1 MTDRM
6 TTAAVQKRSL
16 PQKHTLVR
24 HALATLAYRGAKVVR
39 QAPPDF
45 SCFRSAPGSRTAGEI
60 LAHMGD
66 LMDWMLSQARG
77 KQRWRPLKPR
87 TWDEDTA
94 RFFDALTAL
103 DQHLASDAEVHAP
116 SEKMFQGAVA
126 DALTHVGQ
134 LALLRRLAGSPV
146 RGENYYRAKI
156 EIGRTSLDQP
166 KAVSEFD

>member
-1 MTDRM
+1 M
-6 TTAAVQKRSL
+6 
-16 PQKHTLVR
+16 R
-24 HALATLAYRGAKVVR
+24 HALATLAYRAAKVLR
-39 QAPPDF
+39 QTPPDF
-45 SCFRSAPGSRTAGEI
+45 SHFRAGAGSRTAGEI
-60 LAHMGD
+60 LAHLGD

-77 KQRWRPLKPR
+77 EQCWRPLKPR

-94 RFFDALTAL
+94 RFLDALTAL
-103 DQHLASDAEVHAP
+103 DQYLASKEEPHA
-116 SEKMFQGAVA
+116 SAEKMFQGAVA